1 MRSGV
6 MKRFAVGTV
15 MIAAVAAIAVAGA
28 ASAAYAQTGNAAAQ
42 SDTQATPKNFN
53 YVIKDGK
60 RVPKSNRVTNA
71 DGSWREETRV
81 GNCVTVKEGSAA
93 GDIKITRKCD

>member
-1 MRSGV
+1 MNRV
-6 MKRFAVGTV
+6 AVRTV
-15 MIAAVAAIAVAGA
+15 MAVAVAAIAAVGVAGA
-28 ASAAYAQTGNAAAQ
+28 AYAQANNASAQ

-81 GNCVTVKEGSAA
+81 GNCVTIKEGSAA